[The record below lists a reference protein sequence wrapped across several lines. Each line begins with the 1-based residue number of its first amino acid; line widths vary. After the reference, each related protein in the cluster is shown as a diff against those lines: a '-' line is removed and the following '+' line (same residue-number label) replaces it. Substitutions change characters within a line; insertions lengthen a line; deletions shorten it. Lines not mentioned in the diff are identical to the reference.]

1 MVSNPLLSEFSNAS
15 RTEVSHS
22 SKPLSPLIPLYR
34 QWRQDP
40 VRLFRPCVRY
50 ESALPPTCPRGP
62 ITVMCSDSYPLLLG
76 TDSQS
81 RRRFGLG
88 WYISVTM
95 EYACQHSSFSF
106 STLES
111 RITRIANKSYTP
123 LERTLLL
130 FHLLVDGVNG
140 LGASLDVEVQSRIF
154 QLFLYRSDE
163 SGYILVA

>member
-1 MVSNPLLSEFSNAS
+1 MALQSDSLSGVFQRFTHGSQPFVQAAFAFDS
-15 RTEVSHS
+15 FI
-22 SKPLSPLIPLYR
+22 SPVGGKTPFGYF
-34 QWRQDP
+34 
-40 VRLFRPCVRY
+40 VHAFGY
-50 ESALPPTCPRGP
+50 ESALPPTCPPGP

-106 STLES
+106 SGPSES

-123 LERTLLL
+123 SKGHLLL

-154 QLFLYRSDE
+154 QLSSVPER
-163 SGYILVA
+163 